1 MPPELRIEGQASDDH
16 DAQLLLAGTPYLI
29 GDGAAASKRFA
40 DLRRIAAETRDKASR
55 VNERI
60 RSEAN
65 QLLEPYTRAARSE
78 LVTESNVIEGINWS
92 TPAVREVLSTHQ
104 ELLSS
109 PVRTFTEA
117 VRADSRVYQV
127 LGLYRAHQLADEWA
141 AAGRAPREYEIR
153 GLHSLILGDVD
164 GSGSYK
170 LHANAIGGTRHRTAD
185 PLDVPRVMHD
195 LAAWWHSTSAD
206 PLIVATVIH
215 AWLAHIHPFE
225 DGNGRLARVLANLEL
240 ARRDYPPLIIRAGS
254 DRGQY
259 YAALAASDDGDLLP
273 LYELFGLALRR
284 EARTM
289 ARPNYTRDLIEDRL
303 LASETQRK
311 AMWDQTL
318 SLLENELRTA
328 VESRG
333 WLLEIQG
340 RLTPESF
347 ALLSDRDV
355 DGNGWYAKARRP
367 GRQSEW
373 LLWFGFR
380 STAMCDLNPDKQLY
394 PSIFI
399 SRRDRDPDAVHPFT
413 PHFERADLAA
423 ALPQELAVMPAEH
436 SPVGV
441 LWESYRG
448 EWLRPADA
456 AESLGRALCSAP
468 QG

>member
-1 MPPELRIEGQASDDH
+1 VPAEGSQESAATGDR
-16 DAQLLLAGTPYLI
+16 AAELLLAGTPYLI
-29 GDGAAASKRFA
+29 GDGAAATKRFV
-40 DLRRIAAETRDKASR
+40 DLRRIEAETRDRASL

-60 RSEAN
+60 RAEAN

-78 LVTESNVIEGINWS
+78 LVTQSNVIEGINWG
-92 TPAVREVLSTHQ
+92 TPDVREVLTTHQ
-104 ELLSS
+104 ELLNS

-117 VRADSRVYQV
+117 VRADPRVYQV

-141 AAGRAPREYEIR
+141 AAGRAPLEYEIR
-153 GLHSLILGDVD
+153 GLHSLILGDID

-170 LHANAIGGTRHRTAD
+170 LRANAIGGTRHRTAD

-195 LAAWWHSTSAD
+195 LASWWSATSAD
-206 PLIVATVIH
+206 PLLVATVVH

-240 ARRDYPPLIIRAGS
+240 ARQDYPPLIIRAGS

-289 ARPNYTRDLIEDRL
+289 ARPNYIRDVIEDRL

-318 SLLENELRTA
+318 NLLENELRAA
-328 VESRG
+328 VQSRG
-333 WLLEIQG
+333 WQLDIQG

-347 ALLSDRDV
+347 ALLSERDL
-355 DGNGWYAKARRP
+355 DGNGWYAKVRRP
-367 GRQSEW
+367 TQLSEW

-380 STAMCDLNPDKQLY
+380 SSAMCDLNPDRQLY

-399 SRRDRDPDAVHPFT
+399 SRRNRDPDAVHPFT
-413 PHFERADLAA
+413 QHFKHGDLAA
-423 ALPQELAVMPAEH
+423 PLPQELAVMPAEH
-436 SPVGV
+436 SPVGL
-441 LWESYRG
+441 LWEGFRD
-448 EWLRPADA
+448 EWLRPAEA
-456 AESLGRALCSAP
+456 AEHLGRALCSAP
-468 QG
+468 QA